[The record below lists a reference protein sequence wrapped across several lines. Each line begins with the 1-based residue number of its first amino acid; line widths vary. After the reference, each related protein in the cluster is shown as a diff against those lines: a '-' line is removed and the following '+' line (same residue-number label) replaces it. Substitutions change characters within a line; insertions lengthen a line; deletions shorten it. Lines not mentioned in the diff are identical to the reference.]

1 MTLRTF
7 EFHRDRDVTGY
18 SGTGVVADGVTFD
31 DGTTVVRWRGERRST
46 VVWPSVEDAIAVHGH
61 DGATRLVWTGEAA
74 DPEPTFAARH
84 MLATGQSRCRSCAAP
99 IAWRVSPAGKRL
111 PLDPEPTESGNVVV
125 DGTTARALSAD
136 ALADLDVWTPR
147 YTSHF
152 ATCPDANIWRTEG
165 ADRG

>member
-7 EFHRDRDVTGY
+7 EFHRDADVTGY

-46 VVWPSVEDAIAVHGH
+46 VTWASVEDAVAVHGH
-61 DGATRLVWTGEAA
+61 DGKTRLVWTDQCAA
-74 DPEPTFAARH
+74 CSPSFEDRH
-84 MLATGQSRCRSCAAP
+84 TLAPRVRCRSCRGWV
-99 IAWRVSPAGKRL
+99 AWRVSATGARMPI
-111 PLDPEPTESGNVVV
+111 DPVPTEAGNVVI
-125 DGTTARALSAD
+125 DGTTAAVLSAD
-136 ALADLDVWTPR
+136 ALAALDVWTPR

-152 ATCPDANIWRTEG
+152 ATCPDADTWRSKG